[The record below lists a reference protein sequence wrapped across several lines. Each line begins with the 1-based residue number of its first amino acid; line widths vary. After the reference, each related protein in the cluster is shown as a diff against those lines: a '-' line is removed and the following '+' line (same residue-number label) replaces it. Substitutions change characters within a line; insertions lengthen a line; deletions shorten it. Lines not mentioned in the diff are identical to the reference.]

1 MLTSRTVMKKRHYQE
16 YDVEQTY
23 DKDISKASEEEI
35 AKLLRTGKLKCA
47 YVTRTITSGK
57 VKEVEIYPEYTS
69 CQLKKHKEIRRISS
83 KTRRNL
89 NDKNSRKY
97 LNRLIN
103 CNFGDDDIWA
113 TLTYD
118 NEHLPRT
125 EDEAL
130 KKFQYYIRKLN
141 KYRAKKGIGK
151 AKYIYITEKSS
162 GKKRFHHHMIIDH
175 ELTMDE
181 IEKLWPYGRRN
192 NTRRIHEDK
201 EGLNG
206 LASYLTKEKDREKG
220 KKRWNCSKGLKK
232 PTVTKSYTKL
242 SMKKIRDMTANQ
254 NMIRET
260 IEKLYPG
267 TIYCEERALFNQF
280 NSRTYFYIR
289 LAIP

>member
-1 MLTSRTVMKKRHYQE
+1 MKRHYQE
-16 YDVEQTY
+16 YDVEDTY
-23 DKDISKASEEEI
+23 SKDIAKASEEEI
-35 AKLLRTGKLKCA
+35 ARLLKTGKLKCA
-47 YVTRTITSGK
+47 YVTKTITSGK

-69 CQLKKHKEIRRISS
+69 YQLKKNHEVKRLSS
-83 KTRRNL
+83 KARRNL
-89 NDKNSRKY
+89 NDRNSRKY

-118 NEHLPRT
+118 NNHLPKN

-130 KKFQYYIRKLN
+130 KKFQYYIRKMN
-141 KYRAKKGIGK
+141 KYRSKKGLDK
-151 AKYIYITEKSS
+151 ARYIYITESS
-162 GKKRFHHHMIIDH
+162 SNGRKRFHHHMIVDH
-175 ELTMDE
+175 DLTMDE
-181 IEKLWPYGRRN
+181 IERLWPYGRRN
-192 NTRRIHEDK
+192 NTRRIKEDK

-206 LASYLTKEKDREKG
+206 LARYLTKEKDRAKG

-242 SMKKIRDMTANQ
+242 SMKKIRDMTANH

-267 TIYCEERALFNQF
+267 MIYCEERAMFNQF

-289 LAIP
+289 LANP